1 MKVAELIA
9 QLQRFNPDK
18 EVTITDGMDCR
29 CYTTN
34 DLEIKEFE
42 DVDGKV
48 SIDIGIGADLV
59 KNFRNGE

>member
-1 MKVAELIA
+1 MKVAELIT
-9 QLQRFNPDK
+9 QLQRFDP
-18 EVTITDGMDCR
+18 EVEVSITDGMDCR

-34 DLEIKEFE
+34 DLEIKMFE